1 MPTDNEE
8 RKNVLLL
15 TAKIGA
21 FIFVIEGGLMVA
33 FQFLPAMPGNAEALL
48 DSVLLTALVSPLI
61 YRFIIAPY
69 VHRVRENEAELIA
82 TRDAAEVAT
91 IAKSEFLANMSH
103 EIRTP
108 MNGVIGMTGL
118 LLETPLSDE
127 QREYAETVR
136 KSANALL
143 TLIND
148 ILDFSKIE
156 AGKLDLEEV
165 DFNIRTELEEV
176 ADLMAFRASEKR
188 LEFVSLVDAGVPGVL
203 RGDPTRLRQVL
214 INLGGNAIKFTEAGE
229 VAVQVSSLRSEI
241 PDHVQLRFEVRD
253 TGMGISADKIGSLF
267 GAFTQVDAS
276 VTRRFGGTG
285 LGLSISKR
293 LVELMG
299 GAIGV
304 SSQLGQGSVFWFTLH
319 LPVAQPDHQPHAA
332 RNALAGKRVLAVD
345 DNATNR
351 RLLAILFDQWKC
363 EAALASGAAEAI
375 AMLEVERA
383 AGRRF
388 DIAVLD
394 MQMPDVDG
402 LTLGRMIHE
411 RPGLQSLPLVM
422 LTSISQRDGA
432 TDAQANGFVA
442 YLSKPVKSAQLFE
455 TLVRVLDTAAKP
467 RPDVERSP
475 VPAIEESLPV
485 KRNGY
490 RILVAEDNVVNQKVA
505 QTLLTR
511 SGYTVDIAQNGSEAI
526 QALETTHYDLVLMDC
541 QMPVL
546 DGYEAT
552 RAIRSLHSKVLNRQ
566 IPIIALTANAMSGDR
581 EKTAQAG
588 MDDFLSKPLRVDE
601 LRATVARWMAASR

>member
-229 VAVQVSSLRSEI
+229 VAVQVSSLTSEI

-285 LGLSISKR
+285 LGLSICKR

-388 DIAVLD
+388 DFAVLD

>member
-91 IAKSEFLANMSH
+91 IAKSEFLAKMSH

-388 DIAVLD
+388 DFAVLD

-601 LRATVARWMAASR
+601 LRATVARWKAASR

>member
-108 MNGVIGMTGL
+108 MTGVIGMTGL

-388 DIAVLD
+388 DFAVLD

>member
-91 IAKSEFLANMSH
+91 IAKSEFLAKMSH

-388 DIAVLD
+388 DFAVLD

-541 QMPVL
+541 QRPVL

>member
-388 DIAVLD
+388 DFAVLD

-541 QMPVL
+541 QLPVL

>member
-388 DIAVLD
+388 DFAVLD

>member
-127 QREYAETVR
+127 QREYDDTVR
-136 KSANALL
+136 KTANSLL

-148 ILDFSKIE
+148 IMDFSKIE
-156 AGKLDLEEV
+156 AGKQDLEEV

-388 DIAVLD
+388 DFAVLD

>member
-91 IAKSEFLANMSH
+91 IAKSEFLAKMSH

-388 DIAVLD
+388 DFAVLD